1 MPAKKKP
8 EKKPENKTKRYYHAD
23 GYTYDEY
30 SLGVQK
36 RNFTDPVRAKQ
47 YDEQSKMG
55 AVGPERMQDYS
66 KRLMERK
73 NFIEKNPNLRVLD
86 TSRNKARGTQS
97 STTRRI
103 IK

>member
-1 MPAKKKP
+1 MPAK
-8 EKKPENKTKRYYHAD
+8 KKPENKTKRYYHAD

-30 SLGVQK
+30 SLGSQK
-36 RNFTDPVRAKQ
+36 RNITDFDRLEKYEKQ
-47 YDEQSKMG
+47 SRMG
-55 AVGPERMQDYS
+55 AVGPERTQDFS